1 MSELSRA
8 TAQYISNREMGVDR
22 TGDRKGLHLSLREAS
37 PTSQDVPLPIGAL
50 SSDAGEVSICF
61 CATSLVL
68 WAGFVTLGTLEI
80 VLVVGSVTGMAGTGG
95 RSLCGE
101 LASGGL

>member
-22 TGDRKGLHLSLREAS
+22 TGDRKGLHLSLGEAS
-37 PTSQDVPLPIGAL
+37 PTPQDVPLPFGGL
-50 SSDAGEVSICF
+50 SSDVGEVSIC
-61 CATSLVL
+61 CSTSLVL
-68 WAGFVTLGTLEI
+68 WAGFVTLGTVEI

-95 RSLCGE
+95 TSLCGE

>member
-22 TGDRKGLHLSLREAS
+22 TGDRKGLHLSLGEAS
-37 PTSQDVPLPIGAL
+37 PTPQDVPLPFGGL
-50 SSDAGEVSICF
+50 SSDVGEVSIC
-61 CATSLVL
+61 CSTSLVL
-68 WAGFVTLGTLEI
+68 WAGFVTLA
-80 VLVVGSVTGMAGTGG
+80 VTGTVGAGGT
-95 RSLCGE
+95 SLCSE